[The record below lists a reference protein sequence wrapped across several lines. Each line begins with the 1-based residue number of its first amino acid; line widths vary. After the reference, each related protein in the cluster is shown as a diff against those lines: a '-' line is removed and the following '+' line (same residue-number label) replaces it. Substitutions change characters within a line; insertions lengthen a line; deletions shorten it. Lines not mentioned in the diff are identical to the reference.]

1 MSKQKF
7 KVGDKVRLKKGLV
20 VGNVYGKMTFLSLM
34 KFTGNAEVKAIN
46 SYGIYALNGFWY
58 SSEML
63 EPAKPEKI
71 IIYRDGQKMIAKNT
85 ATGKTGVARCNP
97 TDTFNFITGAILAL
111 TRLTGIEPKIV
122 SAEPEKPKYF
132 TGKIVCVESP
142 NVWFTKGKIYNVNNG
157 IFKDDEGD
165 EHKHFKSVDDL
176 NRQYMSQ
183 FIELM
188 E

>member
-20 VGNVYGKMTFLSLM
+20 VGNIYGKMMFLSGM
-34 KFTGNAEVKAIN
+34 EFTGKAEVKENTLYGNYLIN
-46 SYGIYALNGFWY
+46 NFWY

-85 ATGKTGVARCNP
+85 ATGKTGVALCNP
-97 TDTFNFITGAILAL
+97 ADTFNFDTGAVLAL

-132 TGKIVCVESP
+132 TGKIVCVNSI
-142 NVWFTKGKIYNVNNG
+142 NKWFTKGKIYNVDNG
-157 IFKDDEGD
+157 VFKDNEGD
-165 EHKHFKSVDDL
+165 EHKRFKSVEQL
-176 NRQYMSQ
+176 NKIYMSQ
-183 FIELM
+183 FIELV